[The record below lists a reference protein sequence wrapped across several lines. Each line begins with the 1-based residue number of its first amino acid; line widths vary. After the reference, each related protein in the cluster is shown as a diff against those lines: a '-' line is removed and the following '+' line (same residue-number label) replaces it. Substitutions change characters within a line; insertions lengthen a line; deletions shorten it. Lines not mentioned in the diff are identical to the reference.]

1 MPGDETPWEN
11 RERQASERSTA
22 MPLTVEM
29 WGDLQCVWCYV
40 EFAALR
46 IAARTAGD
54 IDCRFRTYS
63 LHRDTRSDTVPNNS
77 VAGAGAFHAGILK
90 AAAEVGV
97 DLHAAV
103 PHATDSQKAHE
114 LVHLAGAYGMPL
126 HVVGKLFEAHFVRH
140 DDIGSTEVLV
150 DLAADCGLDRQ
161 MAAEALDSGAYTAA
175 VEQDNHLAYLFGVS
189 QVPFAVI
196 NRKYTLTGVQTMGT
210 VDKALALVRS
220 AQGAP
225 L

>member
-1 MPGDETPWEN
+1 V
-11 RERQASERSTA
+11 S
-22 MPLTVEM
+22 LTVEM
-29 WGDLQCVWCYV
+29 WGDLQCVWCYI

-46 IAARTAGD
+46 SAARASGD

-63 LHRDTRSDTVPNNS
+63 LHRDAHSGTDLRGNEGDAN
-77 VAGAGAFHAGILK
+77 AFHAGILK
-90 AAAEVGV
+90 AAAEVGT
-97 DLHAAV
+97 DLDAGV

-126 HVVGKLFEAHFVRH
+126 HMVGRLFETHFVRH

-150 DLAADCGLDRQ
+150 NLAHDCGLDRQ
-161 MAAEALDSGAYTAA
+161 MAADALESGAYTAA
-175 VEQDNHLAYLFGVS
+175 VEQDNHLAYLLGVS
-189 QVPFAVI
+189 AVPFAVI
-196 NRKYTLTGVQTMGT
+196 NRKYTLTGTQTMGT
-210 VDKALALVRS
+210 VNNALALVRR